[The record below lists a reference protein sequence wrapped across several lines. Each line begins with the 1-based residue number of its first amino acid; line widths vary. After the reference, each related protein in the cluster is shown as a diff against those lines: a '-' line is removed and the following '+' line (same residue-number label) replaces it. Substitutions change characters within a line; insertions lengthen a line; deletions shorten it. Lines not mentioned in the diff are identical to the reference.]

1 MKTLALGALG
11 ALVALGAACGR
22 DTDAILKAPP
32 KGGAGSGASVTPS
45 PRVKLDGLTTALPAG
60 WTATHDSRGDWSF
73 SSPERPDGR
82 TTTVVVAPMSV
93 AVEPTPAD
101 YLALREQLWDRG
113 TVATIVATQKLLD
126 GFAITVEV
134 KPAATLD
141 PPRRDTYVLR
151 HLGATWL
158 DCRCERVPDQAIRDQ
173 VIALC
178 SSAQL

>member
-1 MKTLALGALG
+1 VKHLAFVVLGALA
-11 ALVALGAACGR
+11 ALAVACGR

-32 KGGAGSGASVTPS
+32 KGRAGSGSSVTPS

-60 WTATHDSRGDWSF
+60 WTATHDSRGAWSF
-73 SSPERPDGR
+73 SSPKLTDGR
-82 TTTVVVAPMSV
+82 TTTVVLAPMSV
-93 AVEPTPAD
+93 AVDPTPAD

-113 TVATIVATQKLLD
+113 TLATIVATQKLPD

-134 KPAATLD
+134 KPAATPD
-141 PPRRDTYVLR
+141 QPRRETYVLR

-158 DCRCERVPDQAIRDQ
+158 DCRCERVSDEKIRDQ